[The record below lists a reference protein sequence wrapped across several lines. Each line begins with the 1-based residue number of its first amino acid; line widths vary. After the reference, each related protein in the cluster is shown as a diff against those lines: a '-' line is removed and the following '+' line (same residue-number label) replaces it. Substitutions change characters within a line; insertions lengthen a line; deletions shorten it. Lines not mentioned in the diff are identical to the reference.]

1 MNRLSL
7 TLGLAAMELCW
18 IFPWSLLLGLWS
30 GGQLLPLLSAPNVF
44 GMMFLGAVTIQAFGR
59 RAATR
64 RGLRLLMAGL
74 GAGAAAVVVRFDH
87 YPAGAVVDWVG
98 PFLTALALAIGQ
110 LSTQVVAFGLALYL
124 WWRGARLGAQYPGYA
139 DVDGAF
145 RWGLG
150 MLVGF
155 GLIMALTTRP
165 SLLPSLEAQT
175 TPFVVGFFFASLL
188 TLALGRLE
196 SLRTRTRG
204 LAINTQWFGVL
215 VVVAGLV
222 VLVALVLGQLVSFN
236 VLIVATRP
244 VFDVLGQVVLL
255 LLYAVVIPLAYVLEW
270 LIYLILSLIHF
281 NADQQPPQPPQPSDV
296 DDVLQRL
303 FSQLI
308 SPEVLV
314 VLKAVGAA
322 GLLLVALLIVARAV
336 GRWRPSSADAAVTN
350 EERDSVFDAERFMR
364 ACLDWLRRVFGRR
377 PTLAGRDGEA
387 AHGPVVVASEP
398 SLSVR
403 ALYRH
408 VLRLGESVGAPR
420 PIATTAWEHL
430 PTLQQSLEPAE
441 DLTDVTDA
449 YVMGRYAGV
458 DATPAELADLRDRVV
473 GLHPRKAAETVEHA
487 SESRWPPS

>member
-30 GGQLLPLLSAPNVF
+30 GGQLQPLLSAPSVF
-44 GMMFLGAVTIQAFGR
+44 GMVFLGAVTTQAYGR
-59 RAATR
+59 LAAAR
-64 RGLRLLMAGL
+64 RGVRLLMAGL
-74 GAGAAAVVVRFDH
+74 GAGAAAVAVRLDH
-87 YPAGAVVDWVG
+87 YPAGGVVDWVG
-98 PFLTALALAIGQ
+98 PFLAALALAIGQ
-110 LSTQVVAFGLALYL
+110 LSVQVLAFGLAVYL
-124 WWRGARLGAQYPGYA
+124 WWRGARLGAQHPGYA
-139 DVDGAF
+139 DVEGVF
-145 RWGLG
+145 RWGIGL
-150 MLVGF
+150 LVGF

-165 SLLPSLEAQT
+165 SLLPSLEAET

-196 SLRTRTRG
+196 SLRTRTRS
-204 LAINTQWFGVL
+204 LALNTQWFGVL

-222 VLVALVLGQLVSFN
+222 VLVALMLGQLVSFN
-236 VLIVATRP
+236 VLIAATRP

-296 DDVLQRL
+296 DNMLQRL
-303 FSQLI
+303 LSQLI

-336 GRWRPSSADAAVTN
+336 ERWRPSTADAAVTN
-350 EERDSVFDAERFMR
+350 EERDSVFDADRFMR
-364 ACLDWLRRVFGRR
+364 ACLDWLRRVFARR
-377 PTLAGRDGEA
+377 PTGGDRDGEA
-387 AHGPVVVASEP
+387 APRPVVVASEP

-403 ALYRH
+403 ALYRQ
-408 VLRLGESVGAPR
+408 VLRLGESVGAR
-420 PIATTAWEHL
+420 RAIATTAWEHL
-430 PTLQQSLEPAE
+430 PTLEQSLEPA
-441 DLTDVTDA
+441 DGLARVTDA
-449 YVMGRYAGV
+449 YVMARYAGV
-458 DATPAELADLRDRVV
+458 DPTPGELADLQDRVT
-473 GLHPRKAAETVEHA
+473 GLHPIF
-487 SESRWPPS
+487 